1 VCSGFG
7 ELATLGGRFSGCETG
22 GEINGDERLEAKA
35 TSKRQI
41 DSIRRTQ
48 ANNVAAL
55 NLIRDWLANGRF
67 SLDDEVPDDLV

>member
-1 VCSGFG
+1 M
-7 ELATLGGRFSGCETG
+7 ATFRLLQDAWMRRHAEY
-22 GEINGDERLEAKA
+22 ERLEAKA